1 MPGWSVHAGTK
12 AKSAALYVSGNMKG
26 MRRWTAVSV
35 SAVVGTILFVA
46 ACGGGEEAPS
56 QTPEVSVSVITPS
69 GNTTPRARRT
79 ATPSPT
85 PTGTP
90 LEVCA
95 PNPDPAPPSL
105 LQITEPTA
113 GEQVRIPAHVR
124 GWSSAFTP
132 GSTVSLAIVDE
143 RQNVVQVNHL
153 QPQPRDYRIAPPG
166 LDINDNTFPFA
177 ADLLLNDVNAPTP
190 YCLWAYLSVTEEG
203 RARQVVQVPVIL
215 LPRN

>member
-1 MPGWSVHAGTK
+1 MK
-12 AKSAALYVSGNMKG
+12 A
-26 MRRWTAVSV
+26 MRKRATIAIA
-35 SAVVGTILFVA
+35 AVVGTLLLVV
-46 ACGGGEEAPS
+46 ACGGGGEAPS

-105 LQITEPTA
+105 LQIIEPAA
-113 GEQVRIPAHVR
+113 GEQVRIPVHVR
-124 GWSSAFTP
+124 GWSSAFAP

-143 RQNVVQVNHL
+143 RQNAIQVNHL

-166 LDINDNTFPFA
+166 LDINDNAYPFA
-177 ADLLLNDVNAPTP
+177 ADLLLNDVTAPTP
-190 YCLWAYLSVTEEG
+190 YCLWAYLNVTEEG
-203 RARQVVQVPVIL
+203 RARQVVQVPVIF